1 MRRAPQQTQIH
12 MTQQMTTKVAPAYD
26 GRTSFFAFEDAID
39 DWCDITE
46 LEPEKRGPALRNRLE
61 GDAQQYKRLLDREML
76 RDPQEGV
83 NYFKRFLRPHFIKG
97 AQNVF
102 LYRFMQFMKFNRG
115 TMDLQKWMTRFQL
128 TGNRLI
134 ESWMDL
140 LPEAT
145 VTSPEAI
152 LFVAQKRQE
161 HDRDQQERADVAA
174 ASGAAPHVPVPWSDE
189 LALVAFRQYNEQRRQ
204 VQRQAFPLGENLL
217 ALIFVS
223 LADLSQDQRNTL
235 TSIMTHRGRT
245 LDQYNI
251 QELRDLFLEMFCTT
265 KTAVDNPLM
274 QPSGMAQRRSFLVLD
289 EGELEG
295 TDGYWAEDEED
306 GAEGFLD
313 ALEDVFW
320 VYDDANFTW
329 YQRRFQ
335 GKYIR
340 RGKGKGKRKGKGKGR
355 GGRRFFRSRK
365 GKGRGKGRRKG
376 RAHMVSEEGYE
387 EDWQEEEWNE
397 NYDGYWADDQ
407 TWNEGYWAY
416 DDSYYMDEYGYFQR
430 KGKGKGKGK
439 KGKKGK
445 DDDGKGGKPGDGK
458 GKSNYVQPQTTS
470 VPAIQNQQT
479 QQAHYSSAA
488 SSSGHGFFA
497 FGRTEPLRVDVGE
510 TEPARVDVLT
520 STYEQ
525 QEVQRRTR
533 RGGQNQRDAT
543 AHQNRREMK
552 RFPVLVGEVDALR
565 QGVQRRPAR
574 VPRQVGLQEGE
585 ASWKP
590 LAKGTSLFSYG
601 CSTEI
606 EEPSEQSAF
615 SFHTIQTDLACENG
629 LAFHRE
635 FCTTNCV
642 YSGSWMHKSYGLST
656 SSWSILQICW
666 LTSQQWTLVWNSA
679 NKFKIL
685 LCKFTTIQMYWEARD
700 IHVWSWMEHSVYRI
714 RHCRRRWCPIVDVTS
729 TDEKPWI

>member
-1 MRRAPQQTQIH
+1 MASHGYDDDDFDIVDANEWNQYDSYAMRRAPQQTQIH

-76 RDPQEGV
+76 RDPHEGV

-152 LFVAQKRQE
+152 VFVTQKRQE
-161 HDRDQQERADVAA
+161 HDRDQQEKADVAA
-174 ASGAAPHVPVPWSDE
+174 ASGTAPHVPVPWSDE

-340 RGKGKGKRKGKGKGR
+340 RGKGKGRRKGKGKGR
-355 GGRRFFRSRK
+355 GGRKFFRPRK

-376 RAHMVSEEGYE
+376 RSHMVSEEGYE
-387 EDWQEEEWNE
+387 EDWQEDEWNE

-407 TWNEGYWAY
+407 TWNE
-416 DDSYYMDEYGYFQR
+416 R
-430 KGKGKGKGK
+430 
-439 KGKKGK
+439 
-445 DDDGKGGKPGDGK
+445 
-458 GKSNYVQPQTTS
+458 
-470 VPAIQNQQT
+470 
-479 QQAHYSSAA
+479 
-488 SSSGHGFFA
+488 
-497 FGRTEPLRVDVGE
+497 L
-510 TEPARVDVLT
+510 L
-520 STYEQ
+520 
-525 QEVQRRTR
+525 
-533 RGGQNQRDAT
+533 
-543 AHQNRREMK
+543 
-552 RFPVLVGEVDALR
+552 
-565 QGVQRRPAR
+565 
-574 VPRQVGLQEGE
+574 GL
-585 ASWKP
+585 
-590 LAKGTSLFSYG
+590 
-601 CSTEI
+601 
-606 EEPSEQSAF
+606 
-615 SFHTIQTDLACENG
+615 
-629 LAFHRE
+629 
-635 FCTTNCV
+635 
-642 YSGSWMHKSYGLST
+642 
-656 SSWSILQICW
+656 
-666 LTSQQWTLVWNSA
+666 
-679 NKFKIL
+679 
-685 LCKFTTIQMYWEARD
+685 
-700 IHVWSWMEHSVYRI
+700 
-714 RHCRRRWCPIVDVTS
+714 
-729 TDEKPWI
+729 

>member
-1 MRRAPQQTQIH
+1 
-12 MTQQMTTKVAPAYD
+12 
-26 GRTSFFAFEDAID
+26 
-39 DWCDITE
+39 
-46 LEPEKRGPALRNRLE
+46 
-61 GDAQQYKRLLDREML
+61 ML

-152 LFVAQKRQE
+152 LFVTQKRQE

-251 QELRDLFLEMFCTT
+251 QELRDLFLEIFCTT

-488 SSSGHGFFA
+488 SSSGHGF
-497 FGRTEPLRVDVGE
+497 LCI
-510 TEPARVDVLT
+510 
-520 STYEQ
+520 
-525 QEVQRRTR
+525 
-533 RGGQNQRDAT
+533 
-543 AHQNRREMK
+543 
-552 RFPVLVGEVDALR
+552 
-565 QGVQRRPAR
+565 
-574 VPRQVGLQEGE
+574 
-585 ASWKP
+585 WK
-590 LAKGTSLFSYG
+590 
-601 CSTEI
+601 
-606 EEPSEQSAF
+606 
-615 SFHTIQTDLACENG
+615 N
-629 LAFHRE
+629 
-635 FCTTNCV
+635 
-642 YSGSWMHKSYGLST
+642 
-656 SSWSILQICW
+656 
-666 LTSQQWTLVWNSA
+666 
-679 NKFKIL
+679 
-685 LCKFTTIQMYWEARD
+685 
-700 IHVWSWMEHSVYRI
+700 
-714 RHCRRRWCPIVDVTS
+714 
-729 TDEKPWI
+729 

>member
-1 MRRAPQQTQIH
+1 
-12 MTQQMTTKVAPAYD
+12 MTTKVAPAYD

-61 GDAQQYKRLLDREML
+61 GDAQQYKRLLDRELL
-76 RDPQEGV
+76 RDPYEGV
-83 NYFKRFLRPHFIKG
+83 AYFKRFLRPHFIKG
-97 AQNVF
+97 AQNMF

-140 LPEAT
+140 LPEVT

-152 LFVAQKRQE
+152 LFVQQRRQE
-161 HDRDQQERADVAA
+161 HDRDQQERAEVAA
-174 ASGAAPHVPVPWSDE
+174 ASGAAPHVVVPWSDE
-189 LALVAFRQYNEQRRQ
+189 LALAAFRQFQEDRRQ

-245 LDQYNI
+245 LDRYNI

-376 RAHMVSEEGYE
+376 RAHMVSEEDYE
-387 EDWQEEEWNE
+387 DEWQDDEWNE

-470 VPAIQNQQT
+470 APAIQNQQT

-488 SSSGHGFFA
+488 SSSGHGFFS
-497 FGRTEPLRVDVGE
+497 FGTPDPLRVDVAE

-520 STYEQ
+520 STYAAQDE
-525 QEVQRRTR
+525 QRRTR
-533 RGGQNQRDAT
+533 RGGQNQRDAR
-543 AHQNRREMK
+543 AQQNIREKK

-565 QGVQRRPAR
+565 QGVRQRPAV

-590 LAKGTSLFSYG
+590 LAEGTSLFSY
-601 CSTEI
+601 
-606 EEPSEQSAF
+606 
-615 SFHTIQTDLACENG
+615 
-629 LAFHRE
+629 
-635 FCTTNCV
+635 
-642 YSGSWMHKSYGLST
+642 
-656 SSWSILQICW
+656 
-666 LTSQQWTLVWNSA
+666 
-679 NKFKIL
+679 
-685 LCKFTTIQMYWEARD
+685 
-700 IHVWSWMEHSVYRI
+700 
-714 RHCRRRWCPIVDVTS
+714 
-729 TDEKPWI
+729 

>member
-1 MRRAPQQTQIH
+1 MASHGYDDDDFDIVDANEWNQYDSYAMRRAPQHTQIH

-61 GDAQQYKRLLDREML
+61 GDAQQYKRLLDRELL
-76 RDPQEGV
+76 RDPYEGV
-83 NYFKRFLRPHFIKG
+83 AYFKRFLRPHFIKG

-140 LPEAT
+140 LPEVT

-152 LFVAQKRQE
+152 LFVQQRRQE
-161 HDRDQQERADVAA
+161 HERDQQERAEVAA
-174 ASGAAPHVPVPWSDE
+174 ASGTPHVAVPWTDE
-189 LALVAFRQYNEQRRQ
+189 LALAAFRQFQENRREA
-204 VQRQAFPLGENLL
+204 QRQAFPLGENLL

-245 LDQYNI
+245 LDRYSI

-355 GGRRFFRSRK
+355 GGRRFFRFKKRK
-365 GKGRGKGRRKG
+365 RPRK
-376 RAHMVSEEGYE
+376 
-387 EDWQEEEWNE
+387 
-397 NYDGYWADDQ
+397 
-407 TWNEGYWAY
+407 
-416 DDSYYMDEYGYFQR
+416 R
-430 KGKGKGKGK
+430 KK
-439 KGKKGK
+439 KR
-445 DDDGKGGKPGDGK
+445 PC
-458 GKSNYVQPQTTS
+458 S
-470 VPAIQNQQT
+470 
-479 QQAHYSSAA
+479 
-488 SSSGHGFFA
+488 HG
-497 FGRTEPLRVDVGE
+497 E
-510 TEPARVDVLT
+510 
-520 STYEQ
+520 
-525 QEVQRRTR
+525 
-533 RGGQNQRDAT
+533 
-543 AHQNRREMK
+543 
-552 RFPVLVGEVDALR
+552 
-565 QGVQRRPAR
+565 
-574 VPRQVGLQEGE
+574 
-585 ASWKP
+585 
-590 LAKGTSLFSYG
+590 
-601 CSTEI
+601 
-606 EEPSEQSAF
+606 
-615 SFHTIQTDLACENG
+615 
-629 LAFHRE
+629 
-635 FCTTNCV
+635 
-642 YSGSWMHKSYGLST
+642 
-656 SSWSILQICW
+656 
-666 LTSQQWTLVWNSA
+666 
-679 NKFKIL
+679 
-685 LCKFTTIQMYWEARD
+685 
-700 IHVWSWMEHSVYRI
+700 
-714 RHCRRRWCPIVDVTS
+714 
-729 TDEKPWI
+729 

>member
-1 MRRAPQQTQIH
+1 MAMMMMTSTLSMHMDGTNIVDAYGWNQYDSYAMRRAPQQTQIRI
-12 MTQQMTTKVAPAYD
+12 TQPMTTKVAPAYE
-26 GRTSFFAFEDAID
+26 GRTSVFAFEDAID

-61 GDAQQYKRLLDREML
+61 GDALQYKRLLDRDML
-76 RDPQEGV
+76 RDPNEGV

-102 LYRFMQFMKFNRG
+102 LYRFVQFMKYNRG

-134 ESWMDL
+134 ESCMDL

-152 LFVAQKRQE
+152 LFVQQKSQE
-161 HDRDQQERADVAA
+161 HERDQQERAEAA
-174 ASGAAPHVPVPWSDE
+174 AALGAAPHVVVPWSDE
-189 LALVAFRQYNEQRRQ
+189 LALVAFRQYQENRRQ

-223 LADLSQDQRNTL
+223 LADLTQDQRNAL

-251 QELRDLFLEMFCTT
+251 QELRDLFLDMFCTT
-265 KTAVDNPLM
+265 KTAVDNPMM

-295 TDGYWAEDEED
+295 TDGYWAEDDED
-306 GAEGFLD
+306 GAERFLD

-320 VYDDANFTW
+320 VDDDAEYTW

-335 GKYIR
+335 GRQTR

-355 GGRRFFRSRK
+355 GGRWFFRSRK
-365 GKGRGKGRRKG
+365 GKGRRKG
-376 RAHMVSEEGYE
+376 RSHMMSEECYE

-397 NYDGYWADDQ
+397 NCDGYWADDQ
-407 TWNEGYWAY
+407 NWNQGYWAY
-416 DDSYYMDEYGYFQR
+416 DLYYMDEYGYFQR

-439 KGKKGK
+439 GNKGKKGK
-445 DDDGKGGKPGDGK
+445 DDDGKGGMPGDGK

-470 VPAIQNQQT
+470 TPAIQNQQT

-488 SSSGHGFFA
+488 SSSGHGFFSFA
-497 FGRTEPLRVDVGE
+497 ETEPLRVDVAE
-510 TEPARVDVLT
+510 TEPARADVLT
-520 STYEQ
+520 STYAAQ
-525 QEVQRRTR
+525 DVQRRTR
-533 RGGQNQRDAT
+533 RGGQNQHDAT
-543 AHQNRREMK
+543 AQQNRR
-552 RFPVLVGEVDALR
+552 RFPVLLGDLDALR
-565 QGVQRRPAR
+565 RGVQRRPAR

-590 LAKGTSLFSYG
+590 SAKGTSLFSYG

-606 EEPSEQSAF
+606 F
-615 SFHTIQTDLACENG
+615 IWMLYRDRGTITAECFFISYCTD
-629 LAFHRE
+629 
-635 FCTTNCV
+635 
-642 YSGSWMHKSYGLST
+642 
-656 SSWSILQICW
+656 
-666 LTSQQWTLVWNSA
+666 
-679 NKFKIL
+679 
-685 LCKFTTIQMYWEARD
+685 
-700 IHVWSWMEHSVYRI
+700 
-714 RHCRRRWCPIVDVTS
+714 
-729 TDEKPWI
+729 

>member
-1 MRRAPQQTQIH
+1 MTRHGYDDDDFDIVDADGWNQYDSYAMRRAPQQTQIH

-61 GDAQQYKRLLDREML
+61 GNALQYKRLLDRDLL
-76 RDPQEGV
+76 RDPYEGV
-83 NYFKRFLRPHFIKG
+83 AYFKRFLRPHFIKG

-102 LYRFMQFMKFNRG
+102 LYRFMQFMKFNRR

-140 LPEAT
+140 LPEVT

-152 LFVAQKRQE
+152 LFVQLKRQE
-161 HDRDQQERADVAA
+161 HERDQQERAEVAA
-174 ASGAAPHVPVPWSDE
+174 ASGAAPHVVVPWSDE
-189 LALVAFRQYNEQRRQ
+189 LALAAFRQYQENRRQ

-217 ALIFVS
+217 ALIFVN
-223 LADLSQDQRNTL
+223 LADLTQDQRNTL

-265 KTAVDNPLM
+265 KTAVDNPMM
-274 QPSGMAQRRSFLVLD
+274 QPSGMAQRRSFLVKE

-295 TDGYWAEDEED
+295 TDGYWAEDDED

-320 VYDDANFTW
+320 VYDDADYTW

-335 GKYIR
+335 GRQTR

-376 RAHMVSEEGYE
+376 RSHMVSEEGYE

-416 DDSYYMDEYGYFQR
+416 DDLYYMDEYGYFQR
-430 KGKGKGKGK
+430 KEKEKEKERK
-439 KGKKGK
+439 ARKARMMMAKEESQEMEKASRTMFNLNPHQVLPYRIN
-445 DDDGKGGKPGDGK
+445 KPNK
-458 GKSNYVQPQTTS
+458 L
-470 VPAIQNQQT
+470 II
-479 QQAHYSSAA
+479 
-488 SSSGHGFFA
+488 
-497 FGRTEPLRVDVGE
+497 L
-510 TEPARVDVLT
+510 LL
-520 STYEQ
+520 
-525 QEVQRRTR
+525 
-533 RGGQNQRDAT
+533 
-543 AHQNRREMK
+543 HQ
-552 RFPVLVGEVDALR
+552 VLVMV
-565 QGVQRRPAR
+565 
-574 VPRQVGLQEGE
+574 
-585 ASWKP
+585 
-590 LAKGTSLFSYG
+590 
-601 CSTEI
+601 
-606 EEPSEQSAF
+606 
-615 SFHTIQTDLACENG
+615 SFHLEELNHYVLMLERQ
-629 LAFHRE
+629 
-635 FCTTNCV
+635 
-642 YSGSWMHKSYGLST
+642 
-656 SSWSILQICW
+656 
-666 LTSQQWTLVWNSA
+666 SQ
-679 NKFKIL
+679 
-685 LCKFTTIQMYWEARD
+685 
-700 IHVWSWMEHSVYRI
+700 HVLMF
-714 RHCRRRWCPIVDVTS
+714 
-729 TDEKPWI
+729 

>member
-1 MRRAPQQTQIH
+1 MRRAPQHTQIH

-61 GDAQQYKRLLDREML
+61 GDAQQYKRLLDRELL
-76 RDPQEGV
+76 RDPHEGV
-83 NYFKRFLRPHFIKG
+83 HYFKRFLRPHFIKG

-140 LPEAT
+140 LPEVT

-152 LFVAQKRQE
+152 LFVQQRRQE
-161 HDRDQQERADVAA
+161 HERDQQERAEVAA
-174 ASGAAPHVPVPWSDE
+174 ASGTPHVAVPWTDE
-189 LALVAFRQYNEQRRQ
+189 LALAAFRQFQENRREA
-204 VQRQAFPLGENLL
+204 QRQAFPLGENLL

-245 LDQYNI
+245 LDRYSI

-355 GGRRFFRSRK
+355 GGRRFFKSRK

-376 RAHMVSEEGYE
+376 RAHMVSEKVMKM
-387 EDWQEEEWNE
+387 N
-397 NYDGYWADDQ
+397 
-407 TWNEGYWAY
+407 
-416 DDSYYMDEYGYFQR
+416 
-430 KGKGKGKGK
+430 GK
-439 KGKKGK
+439 KMNGMKTMTAIGPMI
-445 DDDGKGGKPGDGK
+445 KPGMKAIGPMMIHTTWMSMDTSRGK
-458 GKSNYVQPQTTS
+458 EKEKEKERKARKARMMMAKEESQEMEKASRTMFNLRPHQLLPYR
-470 VPAIQNQQT
+470 INQLNKLTILLQL
-479 QQAHYSSAA
+479 QVLVMVSFHLEQLNQHVLMLQRQSQLVLMFL
-488 SSSGHGFFA
+488 HP
-497 FGRTEPLRVDVGE
+497 RMQHKMNN
-510 TEPARVDVLT
+510 DVLVV
-520 STYEQ
+520 ED
-525 QEVQRRTR
+525 RTNVM
-533 RGGQNQRDAT
+533 QKHIKT
-543 AHQNRREMK
+543 
-552 RFPVLVGEVDALR
+552 GE
-565 QGVQRRPAR
+565 
-574 VPRQVGLQEGE
+574 
-585 ASWKP
+585 K
-590 LAKGTSLFSYG
+590 
-601 CSTEI
+601 
-606 EEPSEQSAF
+606 
-615 SFHTIQTDLACENG
+615 
-629 LAFHRE
+629 
-635 FCTTNCV
+635 
-642 YSGSWMHKSYGLST
+642 
-656 SSWSILQICW
+656 
-666 LTSQQWTLVWNSA
+666 
-679 NKFKIL
+679 
-685 LCKFTTIQMYWEARD
+685 
-700 IHVWSWMEHSVYRI
+700 
-714 RHCRRRWCPIVDVTS
+714 
-729 TDEKPWI
+729 

>member
-1 MRRAPQQTQIH
+1 MARHGYDDDDFDIVDADEWNQYDSYAMRRAPQQTQIH

-102 LYRFMQFMKFNRG
+102 LYRFMQFTKYNRG

-134 ESWMDL
+134 ESWMGL

-161 HDRDQQERADVAA
+161 HDRDQQERAEVAA
-174 ASGAAPHVPVPWSDE
+174 ASGTAPHVPVPWSDE
-189 LALVAFRQYNEQRRQ
+189 LALVAFKQYQEHRRQ
-204 VQRQAFPLGENLL
+204 IQRQAFPLGENLL
-217 ALIFVS
+217 ALTFVS
-223 LADLSQDQRNTL
+223 LADLTQDQRNTL

-245 LDQYNI
+245 LDRYNI

-289 EGELEG
+289 EGDLEG
-295 TDGYWAEDEED
+295 TDGYWTEDDED

-320 VYDDANFTW
+320 VYDDTDYTW

-335 GKYIR
+335 GKHIR

-376 RAHMVSEEGYE
+376 RALMKKIGKKKNGMKTMTAIGPMIKPGMKAIGPMMICTTWMSMDTSRGKEKEKEKERKARKARMMMAKEESQEMEKASRTMFNLNPHQVLPYRINKHNKLIILLLHQVLVMVSFHLEEL
-387 EDWQEEEWNE
+387 NH
-397 NYDGYWADDQ
+397 
-407 TWNEGYWAY
+407 
-416 DDSYYMDEYGYFQR
+416 
-430 KGKGKGKGK
+430 
-439 KGKKGK
+439 
-445 DDDGKGGKPGDGK
+445 
-458 GKSNYVQPQTTS
+458 YVLMLERQSQ
-470 VPAIQNQQT
+470 
-479 QQAHYSSAA
+479 H
-488 SSSGHGFFA
+488 
-497 FGRTEPLRVDVGE
+497 
-510 TEPARVDVLT
+510 VL
-520 STYEQ
+520 
-525 QEVQRRTR
+525 
-533 RGGQNQRDAT
+533 
-543 AHQNRREMK
+543 M
-552 RFPVLVGEVDALR
+552 F
-565 QGVQRRPAR
+565 
-574 VPRQVGLQEGE
+574 
-585 ASWKP
+585 
-590 LAKGTSLFSYG
+590 
-601 CSTEI
+601 
-606 EEPSEQSAF
+606 
-615 SFHTIQTDLACENG
+615 
-629 LAFHRE
+629 
-635 FCTTNCV
+635 
-642 YSGSWMHKSYGLST
+642 
-656 SSWSILQICW
+656 
-666 LTSQQWTLVWNSA
+666 
-679 NKFKIL
+679 
-685 LCKFTTIQMYWEARD
+685 
-700 IHVWSWMEHSVYRI
+700 
-714 RHCRRRWCPIVDVTS
+714 
-729 TDEKPWI
+729 

>member
-1 MRRAPQQTQIH
+1 MASHGYDDDDFDIVDANEWNQYDSYAMRRAPQQTQIH

-152 LFVAQKRQE
+152 LFVTQKRQE
-161 HDRDQQERADVAA
+161 HDRDQQERGDVAA
-174 ASGAAPHVPVPWSDE
+174 ASGTAPHVPVPWSDE

-365 GKGRGKGRRKG
+365 RPRK
-376 RAHMVSEEGYE
+376 
-387 EDWQEEEWNE
+387 
-397 NYDGYWADDQ
+397 
-407 TWNEGYWAY
+407 
-416 DDSYYMDEYGYFQR
+416 R
-430 KGKGKGKGK
+430 KKER
-439 KGKKGK
+439 
-445 DDDGKGGKPGDGK
+445 PC
-458 GKSNYVQPQTTS
+458 S
-470 VPAIQNQQT
+470 
-479 QQAHYSSAA
+479 
-488 SSSGHGFFA
+488 HG
-497 FGRTEPLRVDVGE
+497 E
-510 TEPARVDVLT
+510 
-520 STYEQ
+520 
-525 QEVQRRTR
+525 
-533 RGGQNQRDAT
+533 
-543 AHQNRREMK
+543 
-552 RFPVLVGEVDALR
+552 
-565 QGVQRRPAR
+565 
-574 VPRQVGLQEGE
+574 
-585 ASWKP
+585 
-590 LAKGTSLFSYG
+590 
-601 CSTEI
+601 
-606 EEPSEQSAF
+606 
-615 SFHTIQTDLACENG
+615 
-629 LAFHRE
+629 
-635 FCTTNCV
+635 
-642 YSGSWMHKSYGLST
+642 
-656 SSWSILQICW
+656 
-666 LTSQQWTLVWNSA
+666 
-679 NKFKIL
+679 
-685 LCKFTTIQMYWEARD
+685 
-700 IHVWSWMEHSVYRI
+700 
-714 RHCRRRWCPIVDVTS
+714 
-729 TDEKPWI
+729 